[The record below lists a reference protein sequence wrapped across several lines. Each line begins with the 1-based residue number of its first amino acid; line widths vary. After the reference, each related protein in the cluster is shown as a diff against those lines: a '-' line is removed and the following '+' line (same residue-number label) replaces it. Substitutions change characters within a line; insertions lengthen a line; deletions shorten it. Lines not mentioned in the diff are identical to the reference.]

1 MGVNADGTVVVGNSN
16 AINAAGN
23 ILEAFRWTRAGGMV
37 GLGFLPVVLSG
48 SDALGVNADGTVV
61 VGLSRTSCACEEA
74 FRWTQAGGMVS
85 LGGPG
90 SQAFAVNA
98 DGTVVV
104 GIGYTAPIPNPFE
117 ASRWTQA
124 GGMVDL
130 GFLPGGNVSE
140 ASGVNAD
147 GTVVVGFGTAAG
159 ISSGEAFRWT
169 QAGGMAGLGFLP
181 GGSYSEANGVN
192 ADGTVVVGSSS
203 ASSTGPAFRW
213 TQAGG
218 MQSVQALLAAK
229 GVSTTGW
236 TLTSAQGVS
245 ADGQVIVGYGVDPSG
260 RTQAWI
266 ARLGTPFLAFSA
278 TLTIDFGGPP
288 PENTFNLHSS
298 FTLSS
303 TASNGIN
310 PVTEPVTLQVGTVTT
325 TLPPG
330 SFSMHKNGS
339 FTFAGVIGGVSLDAQ
354 IKPTGTLRYEFQAKG
369 KGASLTGTTNPVP
382 VMLTIGDDSGTT
394 SVTAHIARQN
404 AGFQG

>member
-1 MGVNADGTVVVGNSN
+1 
-16 AINAAGN
+16 
-23 ILEAFRWTRAGGMV
+23 
-37 GLGFLPVVLSG
+37 
-48 SDALGVNADGTVV
+48 
-61 VGLSRTSCACEEA
+61 
-74 FRWTQAGGMVS
+74 
-85 LGGPG
+85 
-90 SQAFAVNA
+90 
-98 DGTVVV
+98 
-104 GIGYTAPIPNPFE
+104 
-117 ASRWTQA
+117 
-124 GGMVDL
+124 MVDL

-140 ASGVNAD
+140 ARGVNAD

-203 ASSTGPAFRW
+203 ASGTGPAFRW

-303 TASNGIN
+303 TASNGIQSRYRAGHA
-310 PVTEPVTLQVGTVTT
+310 PGWHRHHHFAARLLQ
-325 TLPPG
+325 
-330 SFSMHKNGS
+330 H
-339 FTFAGVIGGVSLDAQ
+339 AQ
-354 IKPTGTLRYEFQAKG
+354 EWVFHLRRGDRWRELGRADQAHGHLALRVPSQG
-369 KGASLTGTTNPVP
+369 KGRELDRDHEPGA
-382 VMLTIGDDSGTT
+382 GDAD
-394 SVTAHIARQN
+394 HRRRQRHDL
-404 AGFQG
+404 GHGPHCSPKRGLPRVIRSH